1 MSKQTTFK
9 TGLAE
14 GFSKKLNKA
23 VNVQLEAK
31 ASEIAQDA
39 VMLSPVYSGAYVKS
53 FSFKANNTSS
63 RGRGQTAVSEKDN
76 KSSSPD
82 SEKQQGLSNLDGDI
96 SSIFSDPNIKIKTL
110 TLRNDSPHAKLVED
124 GPIKTA
130 PNGVKVF
137 AQIRNKHG

>member
-1 MSKQTTFK
+1 MAKQTTFK

-14 GFSKKLNKA
+14 GFSKKLNLA
-23 VNVQLEAK
+23 VNVQLETK

-39 VMLSPVYSGAYVKS
+39 VMLSPVYSGAYVRS

-130 PNGVKVF
+130 PNGAKVF

>member
-14 GFSKKLNKA
+14 GFSKKLNRA

-39 VMLSPVYSGAYVKS
+39 VMLSPVYSGAYVRS
-53 FSFKANNTSS
+53 FSFKANNTSAK
-63 RGRGQTAVSEKDN
+63 GRGQSSRSSN
-76 KSSSPD
+76 KSSTPD
-82 SEKQQGLSNLDGDI
+82 FEKQQGLSNLDGDI

>member
-1 MSKQTTFK
+1 MAKQTTFK

-14 GFSKKLNKA
+14 GFSKKLNRA

-53 FSFKANNTSS
+53 FSFKVNNTSAT
-63 RGRGQTAVSEKDN
+63 GRGQTSRSSN
-76 KSSSPD
+76 KSSTPD
-82 SEKQQGLSNLDGDI
+82 FEKQQGLSNLDGDI

>member
-14 GFSKKLNKA
+14 GFSKKLNLA
-23 VNVQLEAK
+23 VNVQLETK

-39 VMLSPVYSGAYVKS
+39 VMLSPVYSGAYVRS

-130 PNGVKVF
+130 PNGAKVF

>member
-1 MSKQTTFK
+1 MAKQTTFK

-14 GFSKKLNKA
+14 GFNKKLNRA
-23 VNVQLEAK
+23 VNIQLEAK

-39 VMLSPVYSGAYVKS
+39 VVLSPVYSGAYVRS

-63 RGRGQTAVSEKDN
+63 RGRGQTAVSDKDN

-124 GPIKTA
+124 GPIKTH
-130 PNGVKVF
+130 PNGAKVF

>member
-14 GFSKKLNKA
+14 GFSKKLNRA
-23 VNVQLEAK
+23 VNIQLEAR

-53 FSFKANNTSS
+53 FSFKVNNTSAT
-63 RGRGQTAVSEKDN
+63 GRGQTSRSSN
-76 KSSSPD
+76 KSSTPD
-82 SEKQQGLSNLDGDI
+82 FEKQQGLSNLDGDI

-137 AQIRNKHG
+137 SQIRNKHG

>member
-14 GFSKKLNKA
+14 GFSKKLNRV

-53 FSFKANNTSS
+53 FSFKVNNTSS
-63 RGRGQTAVSEKDN
+63 SGRGQTSKSSN

>member
-14 GFSKKLNKA
+14 GFSKKLNRA

-53 FSFKANNTSS
+53 FSFKVNNTSAT
-63 RGRGQTAVSEKDN
+63 GRGQTSRSSN

-130 PNGVKVF
+130 PNGLKVF